1 MKKIFFFIA
10 VLWFSNLVSQNKQIL
25 YDFAELPQTL
35 LLNPA
40 SETNYK
46 LHVGVPLLSGFST
59 EFGSKGFTVSDLF
72 ADDNRSINDK
82 VAEVLQ
88 NIDSRDYV
96 KFNSQVEV
104 FSAGYRFDDKTYFS
118 IGFYEE
124 IDAIGYFPKDILTLI
139 NEGNNA
145 YLNKSFNISQMLY
158 KLDVVGVL
166 HAGVTRKMNKKLTLG
181 GRFKIYSSALNMES
195 SNNSGTVTTV
205 QGTDNIYRHYLDN
218 VNVNFKTSG
227 LVEDNEYI
235 QDASAFLGNTFF
247 GSNLGLG
254 IDFGLTYHI
263 SPQLE
268 FSASILDIGFIN
280 HKKNIKNSTA
290 KGSFVFDGVGFDYDA
305 AQTNYWDE
313 IDALF
318 KEQLPTESNTNS
330 YTSWRPVKINTALK
344 YSFGERKSKVCYDN
358 NHKDYYTDA
367 LGVQLFSVFRPLSPQ
382 LALTAFYQ
390 KVLTS
395 KIHTK
400 VTYTIDDLSYSNLGA
415 GISAQF
421 SKVNIYGMIDNI
433 LEYKNL
439 SNANNLSLQLGINVI
454 FN

>member
-145 YLNKSFNISQMLY
+145 YLNKSFNIS
-158 KLDVVGVL
+158 V
-166 HAGVTRKMNKKLTLG
+166 
-181 GRFKIYSSALNMES
+181 
-195 SNNSGTVTTV
+195 
-205 QGTDNIYRHYLDN
+205 
-218 VNVNFKTSG
+218 
-227 LVEDNEYI
+227 
-235 QDASAFLGNTFF
+235 
-247 GSNLGLG
+247 
-254 IDFGLTYHI
+254 
-263 SPQLE
+263 
-268 FSASILDIGFIN
+268 
-280 HKKNIKNSTA
+280 
-290 KGSFVFDGVGFDYDA
+290 
-305 AQTNYWDE
+305 
-313 IDALF
+313 
-318 KEQLPTESNTNS
+318 
-330 YTSWRPVKINTALK
+330 
-344 YSFGERKSKVCYDN
+344 
-358 NHKDYYTDA
+358 
-367 LGVQLFSVFRPLSPQ
+367 
-382 LALTAFYQ
+382 
-390 KVLTS
+390 
-395 KIHTK
+395 
-400 VTYTIDDLSYSNLGA
+400 
-415 GISAQF
+415 
-421 SKVNIYGMIDNI
+421 
-433 LEYKNL
+433 
-439 SNANNLSLQLGINVI
+439 
-454 FN
+454 